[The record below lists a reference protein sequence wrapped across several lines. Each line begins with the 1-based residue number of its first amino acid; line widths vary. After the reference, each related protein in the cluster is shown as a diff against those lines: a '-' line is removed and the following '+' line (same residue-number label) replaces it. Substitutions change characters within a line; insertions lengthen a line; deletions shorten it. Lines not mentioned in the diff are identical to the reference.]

1 MVHDIVVNK
10 DMVDSISK
18 YDYVLSFKS
27 DPDVDDLRPHD
38 YVRFIFDDGDYGK
51 YLFGYM
57 VTDVINSDNS
67 EAIKAGWTVICVRPV
82 VYPDYVI
89 RSLIHEKN

>member
-18 YDYVLSFKS
+18 HDYVLSFEFN
-27 DPDVDDLRPHD
+27 PDVDDLRPHD
-38 YVRFIFDDGDYGK
+38 YVRFIVGDYGK

-57 VTDVINSDNS
+57 FTIPRGKPRGLWWQLLNKRLLLQPVS
-67 EAIKAGWTVICVRPV
+67 EATRH
-82 VYPDYVI
+82 
-89 RSLIHEKN
+89 S

>member
-18 YDYVLSFKS
+18 HDYVLSFEFN
-27 DPDVDDLRPHD
+27 PDVDDLRPHD
-38 YVRFIFDDGDYGK
+38 YVRFIVGDYGK

-57 VTDVINSDNS
+57 VTDVINSENS

-82 VYPDYVI
+82 VYPDYII
-89 RSLIHEKN
+89 RRLIHEKN